1 MVLFRTGPVSYSSAF
16 STFGRE
22 DGRER
27 EREGGREESKEGGRE
42 GGREG
47 WREGGRK
54 TLLLFTLSTCH
65 LRRAKVRV
73 SMCVCASVER
83 GRRRGVKQYVP
94 L

>member
-47 WREGGRK
+47 GK
-54 TLLLFTLSTCH
+54 LLDYCYLLYQLATCAE
-65 LRRAKVRV
+65 RRLGLV
-73 SMCVCASVER
+73 CVC
-83 GRRRGVKQYVP
+83 VP
-94 L
+94 V

>member
-42 GGREG
+42 GGRE
-47 WREGGRK
+47 EN
-54 TLLLFTLSTCH
+54 S
-65 LRRAKVRV
+65 
-73 SMCVCASVER
+73 
-83 GRRRGVKQYVP
+83 
-94 L
+94 